1 MSTAFLDEA
10 LQHSLEPGAP
20 STSARLT
27 TLRAMRDA
35 GFSPTVF
42 FAPILPEL
50 TDSTD
55 RIDELIG
62 TLADAGAG
70 AVLPTP
76 LYLMRGVKDLFF
88 TWMSREHPG
97 LLPTYADLY
106 AHGSRTPRSYR
117 DLVQARVN
125 RALRKHGLPI
135 PDPSTS
141 DKFALLGKRP
151 AAPRPTDQTLFD

>member
-1 MSTAFLDEA
+1 
-10 LQHSLEPGAP
+10 
-20 STSARLT
+20 
-27 TLRAMRDA
+27 MRDA

-50 TDSTD
+50 TDGTD
-55 RIDELIG
+55 QIDELIG
-62 TLADAGAG
+62 TLAAAGAG

-88 TWMSREHPG
+88 AWLGREHPE
-97 LLPTYADLY
+97 LLAAYADLY

-117 DLVQARVN
+117 ELIQARVN

-135 PDPSTS
+135 PGTSAS
-141 DKFALLGKRP
+141 DKFALLGKRS
-151 AAPRPTDQTLFD
+151 AAAGPTEQTLFD